1 VTLINTRDCFVYDLF
16 VKESI
21 VDLGKNRQNIIKR
34 EYYFPLNE
42 IPENYRAV
50 LGYEKGSDLSDLE
63 KRRVGVTTYEGFYTN
78 DEMKKMESC
87 IEDTEHRSLMNTYLP
102 MTA

>member
-21 VDLGKNRQNIIKR
+21 VNLGKNRQNIIKR
-34 EYYFPLNE
+34 EYYFPLDE

-50 LGYEKGSDLSDLE
+50 LGYDKD
-63 KRRVGVTTYEGFYTN
+63 
-78 DEMKKMESC
+78 
-87 IEDTEHRSLMNTYLP
+87 
-102 MTA
+102 